1 MFSAAS
7 LFAWGVLKGGGS
19 VIELKVKSTLWK
31 FGHIR
36 RYFQSAACCRDA
48 RDTARANLHHI
59 SHHVVITHLITF
71 PIKLAQHCQ
80 TVWIQFFSLFP
91 FFPLM
96 SVYFLPLLSPS
107 LPRFS
112 YLCCL
117 YRAALIKHGVGGG
130 TESSS
135 RAEEKGSNSS
145 SQDGTLTYNG
155 PAVLSAPHRVPTESP
170 LLRQLFNRPPL
181 TTHFQLHTYKHTCI
195 GTHKLTCTS
204 ATHKHTHTPTR
215 KPPAPCVCVS
225 LVLQLTLLWAFWS
238 APKAKRQSFY
248 FSHHAGAQEL
258 S

>member
-1 MFSAAS
+1 MCIF
-7 LFAWGVLKGGGS
+7 
-19 VIELKVKSTLWK
+19 
-31 FGHIR
+31 
-36 RYFQSAACCRDA
+36 C
-48 RDTARANLHHI
+48 
-59 SHHVVITHLITF
+59 
-71 PIKLAQHCQ
+71 
-80 TVWIQFFSLFP
+80 
-91 FFPLM
+91 
-96 SVYFLPLLSPS
+96 LSCLPS

-195 GTHKLTCTS
+195 GTHKLTCTY
-204 ATHKHTHTPTR
+204 ATHKHTHTHTQATGPL
-215 KPPAPCVCVS
+215 CVCRLCCSSHCFGLFEVLLRPNDS
-225 LVLQLTLLWAFWS
+225 LFTFHIMQGRKS
-238 APKAKRQSFY
+238 
-248 FSHHAGAQEL
+248 
-258 S
+258 